1 MRILSGQNFR
11 TIVAPV
17 VFFVSFFML
26 DPGLVAERLRNDVFD
41 LFQRLEPRQDTDS
54 PVLMVDID
62 ETSLARFGQW
72 PWPRPLLA
80 RLVDK
85 ASAAGA
91 AVIAFDV
98 IFAEPDRTSPRAI
111 LDLWAK
117 TSDLS
122 PEAEAAMRKLPD
134 HDEVFARSIRES
146 GSVVLGLALSTSA
159 TGQPPVKAGIAT
171 LGEDPRTAL
180 PSSGG
185 AIPPLPQLADAAAG
199 IGSVSYPSDPDL
211 IVRRL
216 PLIMRSGDQLVP
228 SLAAEAVRL
237 ATNAGA
243 IVVKSTG
250 ASGEMADGQTVGI
263 TSIRIGPVI
272 VPTDPSGRLI
282 LHYAAK
288 RQGRVVSA
296 ADLLDDR
303 IEPGRLD
310 GAILFVGTS
319 AAGLKDIR
327 PSPLDPVMA
336 GVEAHV
342 QAVEQMVQS
351 QYLYRPDWVRGA
363 ETLTALLL
371 ALLAGLAVAKL
382 RPVSAVAISG
392 LMLAIIWVGAWLGY
406 ARFGW
411 LVDPIG
417 PSTGIALLYVFGTVD
432 GFVRTER
439 DKRRIRS
446 AFGQYL
452 SPALVDRLAN
462 SSSPLRLGGETRE
475 TTILFCDIR
484 GFTPLSEAYRED
496 PEGLTRLINRFLTPM
511 TGEVLAAGGTI
522 DKYIGDALMAFWN
535 APLDDPDHARN
546 AVRAVLAMRQA
557 LVDLNASLAGERLPG
572 TQTPL
577 RFAFGIGLNTGSGL
591 VGNVGSDQRFN
602 YSVMG
607 DPVNLAAR
615 LEGQCKTYG
624 VDAVLGEATVCAA
637 TDFTYLELD
646 LIAVQ
651 GKAVP
656 SHIYTVLGD
665 ATWAAA
671 PGRSD
676 WLAAHTRML
685 TAYRAGDWTAAAA
698 LLPDLQSRADAS
710 CLALYQV
717 YAGRLTDL
725 TAAPPHNWDGVY
737 RATSK

>member
-1 MRILSGQNFR
+1 MQTLYRRYIT
-11 TIVAPV
+11 TIIAPIV
-17 VFFVSFFML
+17 LLVSFFMI
-26 DPGLVAERLRNDVFD
+26 DPGLVVERMRNGLFD
-41 LFQRLEPRQDTDS
+41 LFQRIEPRQDMES

-62 ETSLARFGQW
+62 EASLARFGQW

-117 TSDLS
+117 AGDIS
-122 PEAEAAMRKLPD
+122 PETEAVMRKLPD
-134 HDEVFARSIRES
+134 HDEVFARSIR
-146 GSVVLGLALSTSA
+146 GAGAVVLGLALSPEA
-159 TGQPPVKAGIAT
+159 TARPPVKAGIAT
-171 LGEDPRTAL
+171 VGEDPRTAL

-185 AIPPLPQLADAAAG
+185 AIAPLPQLVDAAAG
-199 IGSVSYPSDPDL
+199 LGSVSYPSDPDL

-237 ATNAGA
+237 ATHAGA
-243 IVVKSTG
+243 IVIKSTG
-250 ASGEMADGQTVGI
+250 ASGEMAGSQIAGI

-296 ADLLDDR
+296 ADLLDDS

-310 GAILFVGTS
+310 GTILFVGTS

-342 QAVEQMVQS
+342 QAVEQMVGS

-363 ETLTALLL
+363 ETLAALVL
-371 ALLAGLAVAKL
+371 AVLAGLAVAKL
-382 RPVSAVAISG
+382 RPVATFALSG
-392 LMLAIIWVGAWLGY
+392 STLAIVWVVAWLFY
-406 ARFGW
+406 SRYGW

-417 PSTGIALLYVFGTVD
+417 PSAGIALLYVIGTVD

-452 SPALVDRLAN
+452 SPALVNRLAH
-462 SSSPLRLGGETRE
+462 SSSQLRLGGETRE
-475 TTILFCDIR
+475 TSILFCDIR

-496 PEGLTRLINRFLTPM
+496 PAGLTRLINRFLTPM

-557 LVDLNASLAGERLPG
+557 LVDLNASLAGESLPG
-572 TQTPL
+572 TGAPL
-577 RFAFGIGLNTGSGL
+577 SFAFGIGLNTGFGL

-624 VDAVLGEATVCAA
+624 VDAVIGEATVCAA
-637 TDFTYLELD
+637 PDFTYLELD
-646 LIAVQ
+646 LIAVK
-651 GKAVP
+651 GKTVP
-656 SHIYTVLGD
+656 AHIYTVLGD
-665 ATWAAA
+665 ATWCDA

-676 WLAAHTRML
+676 WLAAHARML
-685 TAYRAGDWTAAAA
+685 TAYRGGDWAAAAA
-698 LLPDLQSRADAS
+698 LLPDLQRRAEAA
-710 CLALYQV
+710 CHALYQV
-717 YAGRLTDL
+717 YADRLAEL
-725 TAAPPHNWDGVY
+725 TAAPPHDWDGVY